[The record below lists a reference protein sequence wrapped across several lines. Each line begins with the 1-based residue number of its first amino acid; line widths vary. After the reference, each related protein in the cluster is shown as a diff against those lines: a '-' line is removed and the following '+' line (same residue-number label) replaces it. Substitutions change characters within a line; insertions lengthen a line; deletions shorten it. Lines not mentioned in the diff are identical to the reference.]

1 MAQQNINQYVYS
13 KLRLN
18 IINECQ
24 DMSLASDEVDFNQ
37 EVVFSPYLIA
47 ETYGNRLPI
56 NIDINN
62 PLTVQNLNLY
72 YKQYNYNNIFVS
84 QNYYNPDNKDL
95 DCFTA
100 STACDIGLT
109 GIDNGLVT
117 SMNGEII
124 TYTNGLFNDQ
134 FKFDRLY
141 FDRRF
146 KMFQV
151 TGYTSQNERFSGIP
165 DTTLYE
171 VVSKT
176 SSVGKYHELYG
187 GFYQGFYKLFGYDYE
202 IFPERMNKGWSVEM
216 LLKPRFFDEYTPL
229 PGETNLNLTYPNNEG
244 IFFYFGA
251 RAENKFYHHADGTP
265 NCFPSY
271 TRVTNGLEECVQT
284 CACCNTGITN
294 SRCIY
299 VYPPRSKN
307 NQHDP
312 HLNYGCTL
320 CGGLKEK
327 QLTCGCDCG
336 DYPCEICGWECF
348 DHSCP
353 VQVSNTVQS
362 LNTIPEVQLFS
373 VPQNNNTEQNEEIVL
388 LSEPAEGYTE
398 WVLSNG
404 SSQFEFTCNQELPL
418 LTAYTPTL
426 SDLPIGQTLFDSPSL
441 TNYAF
446 GTNGGWYKILSR
458 DGVPFLPETSVFIG
472 AYSLTTGNYCQVIYN
487 QKCGEEFPCKCFS
500 YTKTENVPYYS
511 MYVDC
516 DGNIK
521 FPVVPFGETINICGA
536 FSVPYTFISVSG
548 GEDDCVDNQCETP
561 PPTPTVSPQP
571 PSPTPD
577 CLIPT
582 PICTPTCTTCD
593 SCEECVDCPATGFTS
608 IQTTCES
615 DPLFDSMSNA
625 LALRIC
631 GPKENPKIGVKVL
644 RWTGECETT
653 GTCVTGQT
661 YVTGYTIDEYCS
673 PNGIYDYCVDVNS
686 AYLNQEHWFQV
697 NVVWERYTW
706 LDICDLK
713 WRGGL
718 ADITKFEYLDSLA
731 NDTTKLIS
739 PPITHGTSTAE
750 TIELVNLDQS
760 WLDDTK
766 LRMGRLKI
774 YVNGKIFFKIENF
787 EEIIPRALSTDKE
800 KQLGVPFNISWGG
813 GTQGLRENLTFS
825 ACTALDGKYIQDPEC
840 FSTDLLNTTSL
851 AGLKTNI
858 LLEENFAGTFDG
870 GISQFRMYV
879 EPLSAPEV
887 KHNFLILKDTFNM
900 LNPDCPDC
908 NTIVCGLNDF
918 TYTLVDF
925 EYLVTQNYLIIA
937 TQSGNNFII

>member
-13 KLRLN
+13 KLKLN

-56 NIDINN
+56 NIDINK
-62 PLTVQNLNLY
+62 PLTVQNLNLF
-72 YKQYNYNNIFVS
+72 YKQYNFNNVFVS
-84 QNYYNPDNKDL
+84 QNYYNPENKDL
-95 DCFTA
+95 SCFSS

-117 SMNGEII
+117 SMNGEVLNF
-124 TYTNGLFNDQ
+124 TNGLYDDFLKFN
-134 FKFDRLY
+134 RMY
-141 FDRRF
+141 YDRRF

-151 TGYTSQNERFSGIP
+151 TGYTEQNERFSGIP

-176 SSVGKYHELYG
+176 SNIGRYHELYG
-187 GFYQGFYKLFGYDYE
+187 GFYQGFYKLFGYDYDV
-202 IFPERMNKGWSVEM
+202 FPERMNKGWSVEM
-216 LLKPRFFDEYTPL
+216 LLKPRFVDEYSPL
-229 PGETNLNLTYPNNEG
+229 SGETNLNLTYPNNKG

-284 CACCNTGITN
+284 CACCNKTITN

-299 VYPPRSKN
+299 VYPPRSEN
-307 NQHDP
+307 NQYDQ
-312 HLNYGCTL
+312 HLNYGCSL

-327 QLTCGCDCG
+327 QLTCGCDCNES
-336 DYPCEICGWECF
+336 PCLTCGWECF
-348 DHSCP
+348 EHKCETVIVPP
-353 VQVSNTVQS
+353 VTP
-362 LNTIPEVQLFS
+362 IPV
-373 VPQNNNTEQNEEIVL
+373 
-388 LSEPAEGYTE
+388 
-398 WVLSNG
+398 
-404 SSQFEFTCNQELPL
+404 
-418 LTAYTPTL
+418 TPT
-426 SDLPIGQTLFDSPSL
+426 
-441 TNYAF
+441 
-446 GTNGGWYKILSR
+446 
-458 DGVPFLPETSVFIG
+458 PEC
-472 AYSLTTGNYCQVIYN
+472 TT
-487 QKCGEEFPCKCFS
+487 
-500 YTKTENVPYYS
+500 
-511 MYVDC
+511 
-516 DGNIK
+516 
-521 FPVVPFGETINICGA
+521 
-536 FSVPYTFISVSG
+536 
-548 GEDDCVDNQCETP
+548 
-561 PPTPTVSPQP
+561 PTPV
-571 PSPTPD
+571 
-577 CLIPT
+577 
-582 PICTPTCTTCD
+582 CTPTCTTCD
-593 SCEECVDCPATGFTS
+593 SCEECVDCPSTGFTS

-615 DPLFDSMSNA
+615 DPLFDSISNA
-625 LALRIC
+625 FALRMC

-731 NDTTKLIS
+731 NDTTKLIK
-739 PPITHGTSTAE
+739 PPITHGNATAE

-825 ACTALDGKYIQDPEC
+825 ACTSLDGKYIQDPEC

-887 KHNFLILKDTFNM
+887 KHNFLLLKDTFNM

-908 NTIVCGLNDF
+908 NTTVCGLNDF
-918 TYTLVDF
+918 TYSFVDIN
-925 EYLVTQNYLIIA
+925 YLVTQNYFIIA
-937 TQSGNNFII
+937 TQNGNNFII

>member
-1 MAQQNINQYVYS
+1 
-13 KLRLN
+13 
-18 IINECQ
+18 
-24 DMSLASDEVDFNQ
+24 
-37 EVVFSPYLIA
+37 
-47 ETYGNRLPI
+47 
-56 NIDINN
+56 
-62 PLTVQNLNLY
+62 
-72 YKQYNYNNIFVS
+72 
-84 QNYYNPDNKDL
+84 
-95 DCFTA
+95 
-100 STACDIGLT
+100 
-109 GIDNGLVT
+109 
-117 SMNGEII
+117 
-124 TYTNGLFNDQ
+124 
-134 FKFDRLY
+134 
-141 FDRRF
+141 
-146 KMFQV
+146 
-151 TGYTSQNERFSGIP
+151 
-165 DTTLYE
+165 
-171 VVSKT
+171 
-176 SSVGKYHELYG
+176 
-187 GFYQGFYKLFGYDYE
+187 
-202 IFPERMNKGWSVEM
+202 
-216 LLKPRFFDEYTPL
+216 
-229 PGETNLNLTYPNNEG
+229 
-244 IFFYFGA
+244 
-251 RAENKFYHHADGTP
+251 
-265 NCFPSY
+265 
-271 TRVTNGLEECVQT
+271 
-284 CACCNTGITN
+284 
-294 SRCIY
+294 
-299 VYPPRSKN
+299 
-307 NQHDP
+307 
-312 HLNYGCTL
+312 
-320 CGGLKEK
+320 
-327 QLTCGCDCG
+327 
-336 DYPCEICGWECF
+336 
-348 DHSCP
+348 
-353 VQVSNTVQS
+353 
-362 LNTIPEVQLFS
+362 
-373 VPQNNNTEQNEEIVL
+373 
-388 LSEPAEGYTE
+388 
-398 WVLSNG
+398 
-404 SSQFEFTCNQELPL
+404 
-418 LTAYTPTL
+418 
-426 SDLPIGQTLFDSPSL
+426 
-441 TNYAF
+441 
-446 GTNGGWYKILSR
+446 
-458 DGVPFLPETSVFIG
+458 
-472 AYSLTTGNYCQVIYN
+472 
-487 QKCGEEFPCKCFS
+487 
-500 YTKTENVPYYS
+500 
-511 MYVDC
+511 
-516 DGNIK
+516 
-521 FPVVPFGETINICGA
+521 
-536 FSVPYTFISVSG
+536 
-548 GEDDCVDNQCETP
+548 
-561 PPTPTVSPQP
+561 
-571 PSPTPD
+571 
-577 CLIPT
+577 
-582 PICTPTCTTCD
+582 
-593 SCEECVDCPATGFTS
+593 
-608 IQTTCES
+608 
-615 DPLFDSMSNA
+615 MSNA